1 MGRAALDRRGCLGGA
16 REVAGGLRA
25 EDGAA
30 PFAIC
35 SACWTLGWSCCRRRF
50 NSASFGSDNGPG
62 SATRSEVGRDGTPW
76 AQPAEAAP
84 KLDPSRRG
92 EPMASVQEIRR
103 RLRGQRIETLRS
115 SIEPLLAGKVGA
127 EVWLFGSLARGD
139 WDARSD
145 VDLLAV
151 APDQSAA
158 DQLAEALLGTG
169 LADDVIGLSQ
179 GRWLE
184 RQRGDDPWWRGICR
198 DAIRLQPQQTP

>member
-1 MGRAALDRRGCLGGA
+1 
-16 REVAGGLRA
+16 
-25 EDGAA
+25 
-30 PFAIC
+30 
-35 SACWTLGWSCCRRRF
+35 
-50 NSASFGSDNGPG
+50 
-62 SATRSEVGRDGTPW
+62 
-76 AQPAEAAP
+76 
-84 KLDPSRRG
+84 
-92 EPMASVQEIRR
+92 MASVQEIRQ
-103 RLRGQRIETLRS
+103 RLRYQRIESLRS
-115 SIEPLLAGKVGA
+115 RIEPLLAGRAGA

-158 DQLAEALLGTG
+158 DQLADALLGTG

-198 DAIRLQPQQTP
+198 DAIRLQPLQKR

>member
-1 MGRAALDRRGCLGGA
+1 LPIGPELSYLEAHHHSGAEALEWIGLDPAQFTGAGVEQPEHGAQVGGN
-16 REVAGGLRA
+16 
-25 EDGAA
+25 AA
-30 PFAIC
+30 PN
-35 SACWTLGWSCCRRRF
+35 LG
-50 NSASFGSDNGPG
+50 
-62 SATRSEVGRDGTPW
+62 
-76 AQPAEAAP
+76 
-84 KLDPSRRG
+84 PSRRG
-92 EPMASVQEIRR
+92 VSMASVQEIRQL
-103 RLRGQRIETLRS
+103 LRGQRIETLRS
-115 SIEPLLAGKVGA
+115 SIEPLLAGKAGA

-158 DQLAEALLGTG
+158 DQLAEALLAAG

-198 DAIRLQPQQTP
+198 DAIRLQPTLKP

>member
-1 MGRAALDRRGCLGGA
+1 MPIGPELSYLEAHHHSGAEALEWVGLDPAQFTGAGFEQPEHGAQVRGN
-16 REVAGGLRA
+16 
-25 EDGAA
+25 AA
-30 PFAIC
+30 PN
-35 SACWTLGWSCCRRRF
+35 LG
-50 NSASFGSDNGPG
+50 
-62 SATRSEVGRDGTPW
+62 
-76 AQPAEAAP
+76 
-84 KLDPSRRG
+84 PSRRG
-92 EPMASVQEIRR
+92 VSMASVREIRQ

-115 SIEPLLAGKVGA
+115 SIEPLLAGNAGA

-158 DQLAEALLGTG
+158 DQLAEALLAAG

-198 DAIRLQPQQTP
+198 DAIRLQPTLKP

>member
-1 MGRAALDRRGCLGGA
+1 
-16 REVAGGLRA
+16 
-25 EDGAA
+25 
-30 PFAIC
+30 
-35 SACWTLGWSCCRRRF
+35 
-50 NSASFGSDNGPG
+50 
-62 SATRSEVGRDGTPW
+62 
-76 AQPAEAAP
+76 
-84 KLDPSRRG
+84 
-92 EPMASVQEIRR
+92 MASVQEIRR

-158 DQLAEALLGTG
+158 DQLADDLLGAG

-198 DAIRLQPQQTP
+198 DAILLQPTLKP